1 MAANEDTAL
10 GTATGDARVI
20 HPGDP
25 DHPGEQVRTAGR
37 DPSVSGQAVYSGRIT
52 IHDLTGDHA
61 SGPSVTGLQRVIS
74 KAVEE
79 VYPGTTVG
87 VDLTRTDR

>member
-1 MAANEDTAL
+1 MTGEGG

-25 DHPGEQVRTAGR
+25 DHPAEQVRAAGAE
-37 DPSVSGQAVYSGRIT
+37 PKAGEAVYSGRIA
-52 IHDLTGDHA
+52 IHGLTGDFVE
-61 SGPSVTGLQRVIS
+61 GPSVTGLQRLIGQ
-74 KAVEE
+74 AIED
-79 VYPGTTVG
+79 VYPGVTVG